1 MSNDRGVGRIL
12 LIDDQE
18 STRYI
23 FHRILS
29 RAGYVVDEAQTGREG
44 LAKAMM
50 LPDLVICD
58 VNLPDMLGYDVSRRL
73 KSNPL
78 TLNIPVLQVSAAFF
92 SDESRV
98 QALDGGADSY
108 LTQPVDPTV
117 LVAQVNALLR
127 MRRAESLSSLSAL
140 QWKTTFDALSDGVAL
155 ANADGVL
162 VRVNSTFLSLMDM
175 VSSDAEGKS
184 LAVIF
189 EEKFGQPFAEFL
201 REAGSGAPAEMVYR
215 DRWLRVRYDRIL
227 NDANVESGLILLIAD
242 ITDQKKLQ
250 ETLKLSERL
259 AATGRL
265 AHVIAHEINNPLEAM
280 QNLLYLAQMETTPP
294 GDVEAY
300 LHQASEELT
309 RISQITKQVL
319 AYHRGSPQPV
329 LTRSDEILE
338 SVLALFR
345 TMFIHG
351 RVELEMKTDCNIP
364 VMLHPGEIRQVLS
377 NIVSNALDAMG
388 GGHGCRLQTRCITS
402 TEEGTGRRGVRFL
415 FSDNGP
421 GIPTEVLPRIF
432 EAFYTTKDSK
442 GSGVGLWL
450 SAEVIGKHRGSVRVR
465 TRTGGKYHG
474 TLFDVFLPLP
484 SDDLQP

>member
-1 MSNDRGVGRIL
+1 MPNDRGAGRIL
-12 LIDDQE
+12 LVDDEE
-18 STRYI
+18 STRYV
-23 FHRILS
+23 FNRILS
-29 RAGYVVDEAQTGREG
+29 RAGYTVEEAVTGREG

-73 KSNPL
+73 KSNPM
-78 TLNIPVLQVSAAFF
+78 TLNIPVLQISAAFV

-108 LTQPVDPTV
+108 LTQPVDATV

-127 MRRAESLSSLSAL
+127 MRKAESLSSLSAL

-155 ANADGVL
+155 ANAEGVL

-184 LAVIF
+184 LAGIF
-189 EEKFGQPFAEFL
+189 QDKFGESFAEFL
-201 REAGSGAPAEMVYR
+201 REAEFGAPAEMVYR

-227 NDANVESGLILLIAD
+227 TDANIESGLILLVAD

-280 QNLLYLAQMETTPP
+280 QNLLYLAQMEATPP
-294 GDVEAY
+294 EDLQEY
-300 LHQASEELT
+300 LQQASEELT

-319 AYHRGSPQPV
+319 AFHRGSPQPV
-329 LTRSDEILE
+329 LTRCDEILE

-345 TMFIHG
+345 SMFLHG
-351 RVELEMKTDCNIP
+351 RVELEARTACD
-364 VMLHPGEIRQVLS
+364 VQLMLHPGEIRQVLS
-377 NIVSNALDAMG
+377 NVVSNALDAMG
-388 GGHGCRLQTRCITS
+388 GVRGGRLRARCITS
-402 TEEGTGRRGVRFL
+402 TEGGTGRQGVRFL

-421 GIPTEVLPRIF
+421 GIPEEILPRIF

-484 SDDLQP
+484 PVDVQT